1 MLHDRMKIE
10 SDWTLFLDRDGVIN
24 TELPGDYVKHW
35 KDFHF
40 ESGVLEAMA
49 MLNKTFRHIVLVTNQ
64 RGIGAGLMTEG
75 DLHFIHDKMME
86 AIHTAG
92 GRIDAIFYCPDE
104 DRTSPHRKPHPYMG
118 LKARE
123 RFPDILFQRSVMAGN
138 SLSDMEF
145 GKGLGMH
152 TVFID
157 DKKALKGIRM
167 PGMDEIYESLL
178 EYAESI
184 TRSVVE

>member
-1 MLHDRMKIE
+1 MLPEEMKID

-35 KDFHF
+35 KEFRF
-40 ESGVLEAMA
+40 EPGALEALA
-49 MLNKTFRHIVLVTNQ
+49 LLNPLFKHIFIVTNQ

-75 DLHFIHDKMME
+75 DLHFIHQKMME
-86 AIHTAG
+86 EVVNTG
-92 GRIDAIFYCPDE
+92 GRIDRIFHCPDE
-104 DRTSPHRKPHPYMG
+104 ERTSPHRKPHPYMG
-118 LKARE
+118 LQARE
-123 RFPDILFQRSVMAGN
+123 QFPDVQFRKSVMAGN

-145 GKGLGMH
+145 GRGLGML

-157 DKKALKGIRM
+157 DKKALKGVRL

-178 EYAESI
+178 EFAESLSK
-184 TRSVVE
+184 SVVK